1 MTAIICEY
9 CSHETKYH
17 SYNIDSFTGKKF
29 DIYFC
34 NKCLIAKTNLDKNFD
49 LTHYYPKNYY
59 GNEGKRFN
67 VLFEYLVLF
76 ARYLRSF
83 FCYRLFFKKDV
94 KLLDV
99 GCGRGQFI
107 YLLKKKGLTLNG
119 AKKLLNNKRIDS
131 LDQIEDL
138 GLYSSGLKTPKNIKD
153 RLKKISKLINEI
165 KNLK

>member
-59 GNEGKRFN
+59 YFSQATGPTAPENSKN
-67 VLFEYLVLF
+67 HM
-76 ARYLRSF
+76 
-83 FCYRLFFKKDV
+83 K
-94 KLLDV
+94 
-99 GCGRGQFI
+99 I
-107 YLLKKKGLTLNG
+107 I
-119 AKKLLNNKRIDS
+119 LLNSPRKE
-131 LDQIEDL
+131 LHYQI
-138 GLYSSGLKTPKNIKD
+138 
-153 RLKKISKLINEI
+153 KLII
-165 KNLK
+165 

>member
-83 FCYRLFFKKDV
+83 FCYRLFFKKERFNV
-94 KLLDV
+94 PPPSSSIVLIPFLDNIERSFV
-99 GCGRGQFI
+99 R
-107 YLLKKKGLTLNG
+107 LT
-119 AKKLLNNKRIDS
+119 
-131 LDQIEDL
+131 
-138 GLYSSGLKTPKNIKD
+138 
-153 RLKKISKLINEI
+153 
-165 KNLK
+165 